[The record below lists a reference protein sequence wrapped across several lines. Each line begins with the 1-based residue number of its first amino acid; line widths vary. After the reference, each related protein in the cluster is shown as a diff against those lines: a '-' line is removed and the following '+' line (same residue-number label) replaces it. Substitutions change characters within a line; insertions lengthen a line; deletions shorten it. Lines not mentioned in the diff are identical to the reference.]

1 MCGRFFVDEETARE
15 IEKVIHNVDL
25 QIQRMRTGDIFPSQP
40 AGILTQ
46 CGKRR
51 EQPAAI
57 ASGSISPALEL
68 KENAVG
74 ISPVSKERTSDQR
87 QGGDCAGTENISG
100 QRVAQALRDT
110 GKAFL

>member
-40 AGILTQ
+40 AGILIQ

-51 EQPAAI
+51 E
-57 ASGSISPALEL
+57 
-68 KENAVG
+68 
-74 ISPVSKERTSDQR
+74 
-87 QGGDCAGTENISG
+87 
-100 QRVAQALRDT
+100 
-110 GKAFL
+110 